1 MENPFPG
8 MNPWLEDL
16 RLWPG
21 VHQRLITY
29 LAEAINAQLPP
40 NYVADIDERIYVE
53 KPERVRAVAPDITVT
68 RALTPAPTGEGVA
81 TLLADPPLLIELE
94 PLLVREPF
102 IQILSLRNGG
112 REVVTIIEVL
122 SPANKTPGS
131 EGRAL
136 YLSKQSEL
144 LNSTVSLVE
153 IDLLH
158 VGEHT
163 VAAPLH
169 GLEPYRP
176 WDYIV
181 SLHRGGEPCWRF
193 EVWLVRLT
201 DRLPRIRVPLIGDDA
216 DVVADLQ
223 AVLNKVY
230 VEGRY
235 ERLIDYHREPPIP
248 LAEEVRGWLQEQLK
262 RRAAAQ

>member
-8 MNPWLEDL
+8 MNPWLEDP

-29 LAEAINAQLPP
+29 LAETINAQLPP

-53 KPERVRAVAPDITVT
+53 KPERARVVAPDITVT
-68 RALTPAPTGEGVA
+68 RTSTSSQMREGVA
-81 TLLADPPLLIELE
+81 TLLADSPLLIELE
-94 PLLVREPF
+94 PLLVHEPF
-102 IQILSLRNGG
+102 IQILSLRNGI
-112 REVVTIIEVL
+112 REVVTVIEVL

-131 EGRAL
+131 EGHTL
-136 YLSKQSEL
+136 YLSKQGEL
-144 LNSTVSLVE
+144 LNSMVSLVE

-158 VGEHT
+158 LGEHT
-163 VAAPLH
+163 VAVPLH

-181 SLHRGGEPCWRF
+181 SLHRGGIQRWRF
-193 EVWLVRLT
+193 EVWLARLKE
-201 DRLPRIRVPLIGDDA
+201 RLPRISVPLIGDDP
-216 DVVADLQ
+216 DVVVDLQ

-235 ERLIDYHREPPIP
+235 ERLIDYYQEPPIP
-248 LAEEVRGWLQEQLK
+248 LAEEVQRWLREQLK